1 MASIHVAE
9 NQSLF
14 DIAIQ
19 RLGSTEAVF
28 ELAILN
34 GLSIT
39 DELAAGSL
47 IDLPEAWNKSSVA
60 DYFKNKNLVPATF
73 QESAGSQIENIQVIY
88 WTNDFEEKTGMRV
101 SERQSM
107 FDVAMQTSGSFEAV
121 FELALLNGI
130 SITDELVAGQL
141 LQLPA
146 VLNSDNVNY
155 YALKK
160 IVPETVGTEIDESL
174 PVLEGIGY
182 WAIGVDF
189 VVS

>member
-14 DIAIQ
+14 DVAIQ

-28 ELAILN
+28 ELALLN

-39 DELAAGSL
+39 DELAAGNV
-47 IDLPEAWNKSSVA
+47 INLPEAWNKSVA

-73 QESAGSQIENIQVIY
+73 QESASSQSENIQVIY
-88 WTNDFEEKTGMRV
+88 WTNDLDEKTGMRV
-101 SERQSM
+101 SDRQSM